1 MRGLIKL
8 VKDILIAKKEV
19 HPIMKA
25 STFFLGLTTGAIAG
39 AVTVLYS
46 TPKSGSEIRSTVSSD
61 WKENFQELKT
71 KINQLKGSV
80 ASLSREAKGQIP
92 DAVDYVK
99 QSVGTW
105 KNSTSPANEKLQK
118 ELEAI
123 QETLNQLEQ
132 TILSNQ
138 K

>member
-1 MRGLIKL
+1 
-8 VKDILIAKKEV
+8 
-19 HPIMKA
+19 MKA

-46 TPKSGSEIRSTVSSD
+46 TPKSGSEIRSTVSAD

-80 ASLSREAKGQIP
+80 AYLSKEATNQIP

-99 QSVGTW
+99 QSVGTL
-105 KNSTSPANEKLQK
+105 KSVKSPANEKLQK
-118 ELEAI
+118 ELESI
-123 QETLNQLEQ
+123 QETLNQLEY